1 MQKSTQEAFARTT
14 VGYTSVLPE
23 STSIKLASGKAKYA
37 LLPVWILNT
46 SWNGQK
52 YTFAMNG
59 QTGKFVGNLPMDKGA
74 YWRWWAIWTV
84 ILGAGAS
91 LVLLLLR
98 LMGII

>member
-1 MQKSTQEAFARTT
+1 
-14 VGYTSVLPE
+14 
-23 STSIKLASGKAKYA
+23 
-37 LLPVWILNT
+37 
-46 SWNGQK
+46 
-52 YTFAMNG
+52 MNG